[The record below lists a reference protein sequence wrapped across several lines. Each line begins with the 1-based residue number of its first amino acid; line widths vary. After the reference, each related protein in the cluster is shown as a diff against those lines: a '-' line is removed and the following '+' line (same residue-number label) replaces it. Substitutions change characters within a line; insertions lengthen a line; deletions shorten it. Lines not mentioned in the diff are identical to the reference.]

1 MSFQSTIQKT
11 VNEIKKIESIT
22 WDYSE
27 KLYDKIPTKY
37 VLSLY
42 RRCQQHIS
50 TNWWYLYEDKNHN
63 SEMKIDINYLCNA
76 KDRLKKI
83 LDKREN
89 LK

>member
-11 VNEIKKIESIT
+11 IYEIKNIESHNY
-22 WDYSE
+22 DYYE
-27 KLYDKIPTKY
+27 NLYYKIPTRY

-42 RRCQQHIS
+42 RRCQKHIS
-50 TNWWYLYEDKNHN
+50 AYWWYLDDADKD
-63 SEMKIDINYLCNA
+63 SEIKISITYLSNA